1 MEKLNLVIAF
11 LTMLLFVH
19 LSDSCCVP
27 KQFEGFQGVLIS
39 SVISFM
45 IVEEFEGFQEV
56 VAVAFKNG
64 LYARVCFTY

>member
-1 MEKLNLVIAF
+1 MLNDIFTLDMEKLNLVIAF
-11 LTMLLFVH
+11 LSMLLFVH

-27 KQFEGFQGVLIS
+27 KQ
-39 SVISFM
+39 
-45 IVEEFEGFQEV
+45 FEGFQEV